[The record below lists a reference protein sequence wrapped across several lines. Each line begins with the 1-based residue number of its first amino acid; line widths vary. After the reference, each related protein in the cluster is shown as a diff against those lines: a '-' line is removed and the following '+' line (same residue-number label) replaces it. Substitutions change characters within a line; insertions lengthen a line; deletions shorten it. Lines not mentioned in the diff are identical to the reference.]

1 MTLHVRGAI
10 ISKQGEPEI
19 VVPAYKAEAVDATGA
34 GDTFTGAFLASLD
47 AGIDLKRAGRI
58 AAAAAALFVTRADA
72 ADAVPSC
79 AEIEAFLS
87 GAS

>member
-1 MTLHVRGAI
+1 M
-10 ISKQGEPEI
+10 
-19 VVPAYKAEAVDATGA
+19 
-34 GDTFTGAFLASLD
+34 DTFTGAFLTSLD
-47 AGIDLKRAGRI
+47 AGIDLQRAGRI